1 MEDNGFQFSWEDSS
15 EDELFFN
22 SFEDA
27 LFDENEFMLSS
38 PKMYQVMLLND
49 EETHVDFV
57 LFILQKVFHYGVEEA
72 EHIVSQIHNNE
83 MAVCGT
89 YTRDAAETKIL
100 MVSKYASRNNH
111 PLKCVMQRELE
122 HAIKE
127 S

>member
-1 MEDNGFQFSWEDSS
+1 MEDNEFQFSWEDSS
-15 EDELFFN
+15 EDEMYFYC
-22 SFEDA
+22 FEDA

-57 LFILQKVFHYGVEEA
+57 LFILQKVFHFRDEEA
-72 EHIVSQIHNNE
+72 NHIISQIQNNE

-122 HAIKE
+122 YAVKE